1 MMGIKMMVMV
11 AQQIVLDSLVMFV
24 MFKVYLTIV
33 LVVGTLNRILV
44 SNVMMETSTME
55 TGALLTVKWN

>member
-11 AQQIVLDSLVMFV
+11 AQQIVSDSLVMSV
-24 MFKVYLTIV
+24 MLKVYLTIV

-44 SNVMMETSTME
+44 RNVMMETSTME